1 MTAGQ
6 RDAIVLDLTHA
17 GIPIAKEMVRL
28 GYNVRAID
36 VYDTLDKN
44 TIYGLQQIFPVLSSN
59 EIFELKPAEIIV
71 SPVHL
76 NPEYHVLK
84 SAKEKGNTVITHH
97 TMVGK
102 LILES
107 GRLSGSKVIELTGT
121 KAKTSTASILA
132 DILSRSMDVVL
143 HTSRGLEHWK
153 DGVAT
158 IIHKG
163 LSIAPGSI
171 LSAIGKI
178 EEENIRPDVFI
189 FETSIGGTGCADI
202 GVITSLEQD
211 YGIANNTALAS
222 DAKLQML
229 DNAKDGSLAVINLSA
244 EKALQRAA
252 EKNLKMTTFS
262 DGNQSSDANK
272 STADVNLERYGDRIV
287 ISTIDRTMEAIMED
301 GFDLSAYRTAFSAAT
316 AISLA
321 MGIEE
326 EHIIDTFRNFR
337 GLTGRMVRG
346 ELEGRILIDNS
357 NSGMD
362 IRSVKRALDYASGMT
377 SDTNDGKLVMVLGEE
392 AEQVCE
398 GLPPEDVSDF
408 LLKNGRSLDRVALVG
423 SRMRDI
429 KYDDAYYAGSF
440 EDGLSAALQY
450 TSIGDIIILCV
461 KCFR

>member
-6 RDAIVLDLTHA
+6 RNAVVLDLTHA

-36 VYDTLDKN
+36 VYDTLDDE
-44 TIYGLQQIFPVLSSN
+44 TISDLQQIFPVLSSG
-59 EIFELKPAEIIV
+59 EAFELKTTETVVA
-71 SPVHL
+71 PVHL
-76 NPEYHVLK
+76 NPEFHVLK
-84 SAKEKGNTVITHH
+84 SAREKGNTIISHH

-107 GRLSGSKVIELTGT
+107 GRLSTSKVIELTGT

-143 HTSRGLEHWK
+143 HTSRGLEHWNN
-153 DGVAT
+153 GVAT
-158 IIHKG
+158 IVHKG

-171 LSAIGKI
+171 LSAIEKT
-178 EEENIRPDVFI
+178 EEANIRPEVFI
-189 FETSIGGTGCADI
+189 LETSIGGTGCADI

-211 YGIANNTALAS
+211 YRIANNTALAS

-229 DNAKDGSLAVINLSA
+229 DNAKEGSIVIVNCDA
-244 EKALQRAA
+244 RKALQRAA
-252 EKNLKMTTFS
+252 EKDLEIITFS
-262 DGNQSSDANK
+262 DKNEEDADFSLEINGNN
-272 STADVNLERYGDRIV
+272 VV
-287 ISTIDRTMEAIMED
+287 ISSKDQTIETLMEE
-301 GFDLSAYRTAFSAAT
+301 GFDLSAYRTAFSAAA
-316 AISLA
+316 AISIT

-326 EHIIDTFRNFR
+326 KQIVGTLQNFR
-337 GLTGRMVRG
+337 GLTGRMVKD
-346 ELEGRILIDNS
+346 ELEGRTLIDNS

-362 IRSVKRALDYASGMT
+362 IRSVKKALDYTSAIASDIN
-377 SDTNDGKLVMVLGEE
+377 SDSTEREIVMVLGEE

-408 LLKNGRSLDRVALVG
+408 LMKNGKKLNKIVLVG
-423 SRMRDI
+423 SRMRAI
-429 KYDDAYYAGSF
+429 KYDDAYYEGSL
-440 EDGLSAALQY
+440 EEGLSSALRC
-450 TSIGDIIILCV
+450 TNIGDIIILCV

>member
-6 RDAIVLDLTHA
+6 RDAVVLDLTHA

-36 VYDTLDKN
+36 VYDTLDRS
-44 TIYGLQQIFPVLSSN
+44 TISDLQQIFPVLSSN
-59 EIFELKPAEIIV
+59 ETFELKPAEIV
-71 SPVHL
+71 VAPVHL

-84 SAKEKGNTVITHH
+84 SAKEKGNNVISHH

-102 LILES
+102 LVLES

-143 HTSRGLEHWK
+143 HTSRGLEHWN

-178 EEENIRPDVFI
+178 EETKIKPEVFI

-244 EKALQRAA
+244 EKALQRTAD
-252 EKNLKMTTFS
+252 KDLKVITFS
-262 DGNQSSDANK
+262 DEKRPSDANK
-272 STADVNLERYGDRIV
+272 TNADVNLEIKGNRVV
-287 ISTIDRTMEAIMED
+287 ISTTDRTIEAIMED
-301 GFDLSAYRTAFSAAT
+301 GFDISAYITALCSAA
-316 AISLA
+316 AISLS
-321 MGIEE
+321 MGIEKND
-326 EHIIDTFRNFR
+326 IIDTFRNFR
-337 GLTGRMVRG
+337 GLTGRMVKG

-362 IRSVKRALDYASGMT
+362 IRSVKRALDYASAIP
-377 SDTNDGKLVMVLGEE
+377 SDTNNRNIVMVLGEE

-408 LLKNGRSLDRVALVG
+408 LLKNGKSLDRAILVG
-423 SRMRDI
+423 TRMLDI
-429 KYDDAYYAGSF
+429 KYNDAYYAGSF
-440 EDGLSAALQY
+440 EEGLSTALQY
-450 TSIGDIIILCV
+450 TSFGDIIILCV

>member
-6 RDAIVLDLTHA
+6 RDAVVLDLTHA

-36 VYDTLDKN
+36 VYDTLDKA
-44 TIYGLQQIFPVLSSN
+44 TISDLQEIFPVFSSR
-59 EIFELKPAEIIV
+59 EPFELRATETIV
-71 SPVHL
+71 APVHL
-76 NPEYHVLK
+76 NPELHVLK
-84 SAKEKGNTVITHH
+84 NAKEKGNTIISHH
-97 TMVGK
+97 KAVGE

-107 GRLSGSKVIELTGT
+107 ERLSGIKVIELTGT

-132 DILSRSMDVVL
+132 DILSRSLDVVL

-153 DGVAT
+153 NGIAT

-171 LSAIGKI
+171 LSAIEKI
-178 EEENIRPDVFI
+178 EDSNIRPEVFI

-211 YGIANNTALAS
+211 YGIANNTGLAS
-222 DAKLQML
+222 DAKLQIL
-229 DNAKDGSLAVINLSA
+229 DNAKEGSLAFINVGA
-244 EKALQRAA
+244 GKALQRAA
-252 EKNLKMTTFS
+252 EKGIELITFS
-262 DGNQSSDANK
+262 DNKDKAANVDLGVTGNN
-272 STADVNLERYGDRIV
+272 VV
-287 ISTIDRTMEAIMED
+287 ISSKDRTIEVAMEE
-301 GFDLSAYRTAFSAAT
+301 GFDLTAYLTALSGAA
-316 AISLA
+316 AISIK
-321 MGIEE
+321 MGIEDKQIVE
-326 EHIIDTFRNFR
+326 TLHNFR
-337 GLTGRMVRG
+337 GLTGRMVKD

-362 IRSVKRALDYASGMT
+362 IRSVKKALDYASGIKA
-377 SDTNDGKLVMVLGEE
+377 DTGSFNGGKIVMVLGEE

-408 LLKNGRSLDRVALVG
+408 LVENGILLDRIVLVG
-423 SRMRDI
+423 DRMRDI
-429 KYDDAYYAGSF
+429 KYDDAYYAGTF
-440 EDGLSAALQY
+440 EDGLSIARENTDA
-450 TSIGDIIILCV
+450 SDIIILCV

>member
-6 RDAIVLDLTHA
+6 RDAVVLDLTHA

-36 VYDTLDKN
+36 VYDTLDNAK
-44 TIYGLQQIFPVLSSN
+44 ISDLQKIFPVFNSK
-59 EIFELKPAEIIV
+59 EPFELKTTETVVA
-71 SPVHL
+71 PVHL
-76 NPEYHVLK
+76 NPEFHVLK
-84 SAKEKGNTVITHH
+84 SAKEKGNTIISHH

-143 HTSRGLEHWK
+143 HTSRGLEHWNS
-153 DGVAT
+153 GLAT
-158 IIHKG
+158 IVYKG

-171 LSAIGKI
+171 LTAIGKI
-178 EEENIRPDVFI
+178 EEAKINPDVFI

-202 GVITSLEQD
+202 GVITSLDQD

-229 DNAKDGSLAVINLSA
+229 DNAKEGSLAIINCDA
-244 EKALQRAA
+244 EKALQRTA
-252 EKNLKMTTFS
+252 EKDLEMITFS
-262 DGNQSSDANK
+262 DNNDKNADFSLEINGNN
-272 STADVNLERYGDRIV
+272 VV
-287 ISTIDRTMEAIMED
+287 ISSKSQTIETAMEE
-301 GFDLSAYRTAFSAAT
+301 GFDLSAYRTALSAAA
-316 AISLA
+316 AISIT

-326 EHIIDTFRNFR
+326 KHIVETLQNFR
-337 GLTGRMVRG
+337 GLTGRMVKD

-362 IRSVKRALDYASGMT
+362 IRSVKKSLDYASSMALDIN
-377 SDTNDGKLVMVLGEE
+377 SLNAGKIVMVLGEE

-408 LLKNGRSLDRVALVG
+408 LMKNGKNLDKVVLVG
-423 SRMRDI
+423 RRMRDI

-440 EDGLSAALQY
+440 EEGLSSALQH
-450 TSIGDIIILCV
+450 TDISDIIILCV

>member
-6 RDAIVLDLTHA
+6 RDAVVLDLTHA
-17 GIPIAKEMVRL
+17 GIPIAKEMARL

-36 VYDTLDKN
+36 AYDTLDN
-44 TIYGLQQIFPVLSSN
+44 ATISDLQQISPVFSSKEPFKLSPTESVV
-59 EIFELKPAEIIV
+59 A
-71 SPVHL
+71 PVHL
-76 NPEYHVLK
+76 NPEFHVLR
-84 SAKEKGNTVITHH
+84 SAKEKGNPIISHH

-102 LILES
+102 LVLES

-153 DGVAT
+153 NGVAT

-178 EEENIRPDVFI
+178 EEAKIGPEVFI

-211 YGIANNTALAS
+211 YGIANNTTLAS

-229 DNAKDGSLAVINLSA
+229 DNAKEESLAVINTSA
-244 EKALQRAA
+244 EKALQRAS
-252 EKNLKMTTFS
+252 EKELKVVTFS
-262 DGNQSSDANK
+262 DCNDT
-272 STADVNLERYGDRIV
+272 TADVSLEIQDNHVI
-287 ISTIDRTMEAIMED
+287 ISTEDRTIQVVMEE
-301 GFDLSAYRTAFSAAT
+301 GFDLSAYRTALSAAA
-316 AISLA
+316 AISIS

-326 EHIIDTFRNFR
+326 KQIVETLRNFR
-337 GLTGRMVRG
+337 GLTGRMVRA
-346 ELEGRILIDNS
+346 ELDDRIMIDNS

-362 IRSVKRALDYASGMT
+362 IRSVEKALDYASGIA
-377 SDTNDGKLVMVLGEE
+377 SDIKGGKVLMVLGEE

-398 GLPPEDVSDF
+398 GLPPKDVSDF
-408 LLKNGRSLDRVALVG
+408 LLKNGKYLNRVVLAG

-429 KYDDAYYAGSF
+429 KYDDAHYVETF
-440 EDGLSAALQY
+440 EEGLSAALEY
-450 TSIGDIIILCV
+450 TDAGDIIILCV